1 MSKRAR
7 SISPPKSPMS
17 SLSALSS
24 KRTRYSTPE
33 RTRSYSPPVNPRIN
47 VASIRG
53 AVTQRR
59 LRHLNRDGSIARQL
73 PLHQPLTRERYIEQ
87 GPSIPV
93 SYGSTSGH
101 PGAFPVGPASTYGE
115 RNTYRSGGT
124 LPLSGHQ
131 GSVTDGQTQVSR
143 PNSSRGEL
151 QIRFAAGNVDV
162 EYEGPSDGESL
173 DEASSDG
180 QSLDEEESD
189 WESSDGEFSEENG
202 TDGDVS
208 DLSGSE
214 VWTVVDDDE
223 EWNNLSDDD
232 DDDE

>member
-7 SISPPKSPMS
+7 SISPPKNPIS

-24 KRTRYSTPE
+24 KQTRYSTPE
-33 RTRSYSPPVNPRIN
+33 RTQSYSPPVNPHIN

-53 AVTQRR
+53 AVNQCR
-59 LRHLNRDGSIARQL
+59 LRHLNRDGSIVRQL
-73 PLHQPLTRERYIEQ
+73 PLHQPLTREHYIEQ

-101 PGAFPVGPASTYGE
+101 PGAFPDGPASTYGE
-115 RNTYRSGGT
+115 CNTYRSVGT
-124 LPLSGHQ
+124 LPLPGHQ

-143 PNSSRGEL
+143 PNSSHGEL
-151 QIRFAAGNVDV
+151 QIRYAAGNVDV
-162 EYEGPSDGESL
+162 EYEGPSDRESL
-173 DEASSDG
+173 DEKSSDG
-180 QSLDEEESD
+180 
-189 WESSDGEFSEENG
+189 ESSDGEFSEENG
-202 TDGDVS
+202 TEGDVS

-223 EWNNLSDDD
+223 EWNTLSN
-232 DDDE
+232 DE